1 MAKLYR
7 SFLTAIVVLTAGLSL
22 QAQEADVAA
31 KTWAPEGN
39 KKIFAQKLVDDT
51 LAKHHDVII
60 LALHVT
66 PPKHPDNVI
75 IASNIGRIGKKADE
89 DDMRVIETGKP
100 NLEVNKTG
108 NHFEVELPLQDKAG
122 KTIGAA
128 GIVFNYKE
136 GDNKAELQKKA
147 EAVRDEMRRQT
158 PTVAKLF
165 EPVQ

>member
-1 MAKLYR
+1 MAKVHR
-7 SFLTAIVVLTAGLSL
+7 SLLTAIAVLIAGASIH
-22 QAQEADVAA
+22 AQEAASAA
-31 KTWAPEGN
+31 KTWAPEGH
-39 KKIFAQKLVDDT
+39 KKIFAQKLVDET
-51 LAKHHDVII
+51 LAKHPDVVI

-66 PPKHPDNVI
+66 PPNNPDNVI

-89 DDMRVIETGKP
+89 DDTRVIQTGQP

>member
-1 MAKLYR
+1 MAKVYR
-7 SFLTAIVVLTAGLSL
+7 SLLTAVVLVVTGASVHAQ
-22 QAQEADVAA
+22 QAAAAA
-31 KTWAPEGN
+31 KPWAPEGQ

-51 LAKHHDVII
+51 LAKHLDVII

-66 PPKHPDNVI
+66 PPDHPDNVI

-89 DDMRVIETGKP
+89 DDIRVIQTGQP
-100 NLEVNKTG
+100 NLEVNKAG